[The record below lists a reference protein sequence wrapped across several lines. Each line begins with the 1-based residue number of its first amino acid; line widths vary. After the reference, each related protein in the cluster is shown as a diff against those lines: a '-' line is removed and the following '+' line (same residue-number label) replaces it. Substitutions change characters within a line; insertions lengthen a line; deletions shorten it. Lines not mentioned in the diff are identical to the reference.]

1 MIAVMFH
8 AIRPTCAPALSR
20 SLGQLALAITLAAG
34 TAAWQTEVAAARGSE
49 AAGKAKQGQAKAKS
63 DKDNKDKNASA
74 GASEP
79 DMCLVPPGAQPMLPA
94 KLLPGMGDT
103 DMAVTTKSDEA
114 RKFFNQGVSQ
124 LHNFWAI
131 EAERSFLQAATL
143 DPDMAMAYWGIAM
156 SAAGDHRPAFQL
168 RRDTN
173 DGGRAK
179 AAAGT
184 KPEAIA
190 RTVNGAA
197 IDGQIRA
204 REAMQKAMS
213 LRDKV
218 TPRERL
224 YIEAQWARRDP
235 ESHNRDRDYISGM
248 RKVVAAHPDDLE
260 AKSILGLALLDGFDS
275 VTKEPRTNTME
286 GIALLEEIVKKDDKH
301 FGGHHYIIHGYE
313 GSKMPEKAW
322 YACQRYPELVT
333 NVPHALHMP
342 GHIYAQSDRVA
353 DAVAAF
359 TAAAENELTYL
370 NGDVLYPNGHHGHNV
385 HFLIHAL
392 NLDGRYRESML
403 QARSL
408 LSFKETPR
416 ERTGA
421 NQRVTWRQGYYAM
434 VKTLVRFERWDDI
447 LDGRTI
453 PSYDKP
459 EQLVW
464 RHWAMGLAHSAKGN
478 ATEAKASLDALNAA
492 LKAVNATSEPL
503 QIAALELEATI
514 ITRGGDRAAGY
525 AIFRKAA
532 DKEAALI
539 YTEPP
544 SYPRPVVEG
553 WAIVA
558 LALGDAATAETAY
571 AEALAREPGSGRASF
586 GRAAALDLLGKSD
599 DARRAREAAAKAWQR
614 ADRDLPQLKQLA
626 PTATAA
632 SIQQ

>member
-1 MIAVMFH
+1 MFH
-8 AIRPTCAPALSR
+8 AIRPT
-20 SLGQLALAITLAAG
+20 LALALTLTTGA
-34 TAAWQTEVAAARGSE
+34 AAWQTEVMAQAKKQEPKAAA
-49 AAGKAKQGQAKAKS
+49 A
-63 DKDNKDKNASA
+63 N
-74 GASEP
+74 EP
-79 DMCLVPPGAQPMLPA
+79 DMCLVPPGAQPVLPA

-103 DMAVTTKSDEA
+103 DMPVTTKSDEA
-114 RKFFNQGVSQ
+114 RKFFNQGVSM
-124 LHNFWAI
+124 LHNFWVI

-143 DPDMAMAYWGIAM
+143 DPDMAMAYWGIAI

-168 RRDTN
+168 QRPAN
-173 DGGRAK
+173 DGGRTR
-179 AAAGT
+179 AAAST

-197 IDGQIRA
+197 IDGQIRS
-204 REAMQKAMS
+204 REAIQKAMT

-224 YIEAQWARRDP
+224 YIEAQWARRNP
-235 ESHNRDRDYISGM
+235 ESHNRDRDYIAGM

-286 GIALLEEIVKKDDKH
+286 GIAMLEEVVKKDDKH

-342 GHIYAQSDRVA
+342 GHIYAQSDRIP
-353 DAVAAF
+353 DAIAAF
-359 TAAAENELTYL
+359 TAAAENELTYI

-385 HFLIHAL
+385 HFLIHSL

-403 QARSL
+403 QSRSL

-416 ERTGA
+416 ERSA
-421 NQRVTWRQGYYAM
+421 SNQRVTWRQGYYSL
-434 VKTLVRFERWDDI
+434 VKTMVRFERWDDI

-459 EQLVW
+459 EQQVW
-464 RHWAMGLAHSAKGN
+464 KHWATGLAHSAKGD
-478 ATEAKASLDALNAA
+478 AAAAKASLEALNAA
-492 LKAVNATSEPL
+492 LKTVTGTSEPL
-503 QIAALELEATI
+503 NIAALELEATI
-514 ITRGGDRAAGY
+514 TARGGDRAAAY
-525 AIFRKAA
+525 ALFRKAA

-553 WAIVA
+553 WGNVA
-558 LALGDAATAETAY
+558 LSLGDGAAAEAAY
-571 AEALAREPGSGRASF
+571 AEAFAREPGSGRASF
-586 GRAAALDLLGKSD
+586 GRAAALDLLGKAD
-599 DARRAREAAAKAWQR
+599 EARRARELAAKAWQR

-632 SIQQ
+632 SNQQ

>member
-1 MIAVMFH
+1 MFSV
-8 AIRPTCAPALSR
+8 IRPASAAAVTLV
-20 SLGQLALAITLAAG
+20 LTLAAG
-34 TAAWQTEVAAARGSE
+34 AVSWQTEVMAQE
-49 AAGKAKQGQAKAKS
+49 KKQG
-63 DKDNKDKNASA
+63 KNASA
-74 GASEP
+74 AAAEP

-103 DMAVTTKSDEA
+103 DMPVSTKSEEA

-124 LHNFWAI
+124 LHNFWVI
-131 EAERSFLQAATL
+131 EAERSFLQASAL
-143 DPDMAMAYWGIAM
+143 DPDMAMAYWGIAI

-173 DGGRAK
+173 DGGRAR

-197 IDGQIRA
+197 IDGQIRS
-204 REAMQKAMS
+204 REAIQKAMS
-213 LRDKV
+213 LREKV

-224 YIEAQWARRDP
+224 YIEAQWARRNP
-235 ESHNRDRDYISGM
+235 ESHNRDRDYIAGM
-248 RKVVAAHPDDLE
+248 RKIVAAHPDDLE

-286 GIALLEEIVKKDDKH
+286 GIALLEEIVKKDDKN
-301 FGGHHYIIHGYE
+301 FGAHHYIIHGYE

-342 GHIYAQSDRVA
+342 GHIYAQSDRIP
-353 DAVAAF
+353 DAIAAF

-385 HFLIHAL
+385 HFLIHSL

-416 ERTGA
+416 ERTGP
-421 NQRVTWRQGYYAM
+421 NQRVTWRQGYYSL

-459 EQLVW
+459 EQQVW
-464 RHWAMGLAHSAKGN
+464 RHWAAGLAHSAKGN
-478 ATEAKASLDALNAA
+478 AAEAKASLDALNAA
-492 LKAVNATSEPL
+492 LKAVTATSEPL
-503 QIAALELEATI
+503 NIAALELEATI
-514 ITRGGDRAAGY
+514 AARGGDRAAAY
-525 AIFRKAA
+525 AMFRKAA
-532 DKEAALI
+532 DREAALM

-553 WAIVA
+553 WGNVA
-558 LALGDAATAETAY
+558 LSLGDGAAAETAY
-571 AEALAREPGSGRASF
+571 AEAFAREPGSGRASF
-586 GRAAALDLLGKSD
+586 GRAAALDLLGKSA
-599 DARRAREAAAKAWQR
+599 DARRARELAVKAWQR

-626 PTATAA
+626 PAATAA

>member
-1 MIAVMFH
+1 MFH
-8 AIRPTCAPALSR
+8 AIRPT
-20 SLGQLALAITLAAG
+20 LALAFTLAAG
-34 TAAWQTEVAAARGSE
+34 TAIWQTEVIAGGTQAADKADKSASR
-49 AAGKAKQGQAKAKS
+49 AAS
-63 DKDNKDKNASA
+63 KNANNANKKASA
-74 GASEP
+74 EP

-124 LHNFWAI
+124 LHNFWVI

-143 DPDMAMAYWGIAM
+143 DPDMAMAYWGIAI

-179 AAAGT
+179 AAAST

-197 IDGQIRA
+197 IDGQIRS
-204 REAMQKAMS
+204 REAIQKAMS

-224 YIEAQWARRDP
+224 YIEAQWARRNP
-235 ESHNRDRDYISGM
+235 ESHNRDRDYVAGM

-286 GIALLEEIVKKDDKH
+286 GIALLEAVVKKDDNH
-301 FGGHHYIIHGYE
+301 FGAHHYLIHGYE

-342 GHIYAQSDRVA
+342 GHIYAQSDRIP
-353 DAVAAF
+353 DAIAAF

-385 HFLIHAL
+385 HFMIHSL

-416 ERTGA
+416 ERAGS
-421 NQRVTWRQGYYAM
+421 NQRVTWRQGYYAV

-459 EQLVW
+459 EQQVW
-464 RHWAMGLAHSAKGN
+464 RHWAVGLAHSAKGH
-478 ATEAKASLDALNAA
+478 AAEAKASLDALNAA
-492 LKAVNATSEPL
+492 LKAGAAASDPL
-503 QIAALELEATI
+503 EIAALELEATI
-514 ITRGGDRAAGY
+514 TARGGDRAAGY
-525 AIFRKAA
+525 ALFRKAA

-553 WAIVA
+553 WANVA
-558 LALGDAATAETAY
+558 LALGDGVTAEAAY
-571 AEALAREPGSGRASF
+571 AEAFAREPGSGRASF
-586 GRAAALDLLGKSD
+586 GRAAALDLLGKPD
-599 DARRAREAAAKAWQR
+599 EARRARELAAKAWQR
-614 ADRDLPQLKQLA
+614 ADRDLPQLKQLT